1 MLAAAVGLTCAQ
13 TSAGGAARPREGTP
27 AQVTVLSYNIHHGE
41 GVDGKID
48 LERIAAVIRSA
59 KPDVVALQEVD
70 RKTGRSGGVDQAE
83 ELARLTGLKMI
94 FGRTIDHDAGLYG
107 NAVLTRLAVRRSE
120 NHPLPGSE
128 PRALIEADLGE
139 FTFFATHLDAAR
151 DEARRVE
158 GAARI
163 NTRVTGNKSPALL
176 AGDLNAVP
184 GSAPMKTLA
193 ALWSIAGGESPT
205 IPSREPVRQLDYI
218 LFRPADRWKVIQV
231 RVLDEPVASDHRPIL
246 AVLELK

>member
-1 MLAAAVGLTCAQ
+1 MVRTLLSYLATCA
-13 TSAGGAARPREGTP
+13 ALA
-27 AQVTVLSYNIHHGE
+27 AQVTVLSYNIRHGE
-41 GVDGKID
+41 GADGRID

-59 KPDVVALQEVD
+59 KPDLVALQEVD

-94 FGRTIDHDAGLYG
+94 FGRAIDHDGGLYG

-139 FTFFATHLDAAR
+139 FTFFATHLDAGR

-158 GAARI
+158 GASEI
-163 NTRVTGNKSPALL
+163 NRRVAGAQFPALL
-176 AGDLNAVP
+176 AGDMNAVP
-184 GSAPMKTLA
+184 GSAPMTTLA
-193 ALWSIAGGESPT
+193 AEWSVAGEQMPT
-205 IPSREPVRQLDYI
+205 IPSQKPVRQLDYI
-218 LFRPADRWKVIQV
+218 LFRPARRWKVIRV

-246 AVLELK
+246 AVLELN

>member
-1 MLAAAVGLTCAQ
+1 
-13 TSAGGAARPREGTP
+13 
-27 AQVTVLSYNIHHGE
+27 VLSYNIHHGE

-59 KPDVVALQEVD
+59 KPDVAALQEVD
-70 RKTGRSGGVDQAE
+70 RKTGRSGGVDQAG

-94 FGRTIDHDAGLYG
+94 FGRTIDYDGGLYG
-107 NAVLTRLAVRRSE
+107 NAVLTRLAVKRSE
-120 NHPLPGSE
+120 NHSLPGSE

-139 FTFFATHLDAAR
+139 FTFFATHLDATR

-158 GAARI
+158 GAAQI
-163 NTRVTGNKSPALL
+163 NRRVAGGKSPALL

-193 ALWSIAGGESPT
+193 ALWSIAGEGSPT
-205 IPSREPVRQLDYI
+205 IPSRKPVRQLDYI